1 MFRYVEYG
9 MIGDIRRPSC
19 AFEDVMIFID
29 TGINVWTVKFPSI
42 W

>member
-1 MFRYVEYG
+1 

-29 TGINVWTVKFPSI
+29 TGVNEYMDG
-42 W
+42 

>member
-1 MFRYVEYG
+1 MFKYVEYG

-29 TGINVWTVKFPSI
+29 TGISEYMDG
-42 W
+42 